1 MIKFILG
8 VLALKYIV
16 KIVLTIIGLLMLLGV
31 CIYVIKNS

>member
-8 VLALKYIV
+8 VLALKYIA

-31 CIYVIKNS
+31 CIHVIKNS